1 MSWYVNDLFMSS
13 ITAFT
18 FIGICLNCDE
28 LTSILSLILLLW
40 TNSQEICQLHQS
52 FWNSL
57 ELQSYLQGLIAFQ
70 NFWLNRYALQ
80 VLAACSLIKN
90 LNPKYYLFSQ
100 PSSSNPTPYLDFK
113 PILNNTPSQHN
124 SQASTNPEIIWL
136 TVTKFK
142 VKYSKSLWTLCKRS
156 RNYNRIK

>member
-1 MSWYVNDLFMSS
+1 M
-13 ITAFT
+13 
-18 FIGICLNCDE
+18 
-28 LTSILSLILLLW
+28 
-40 TNSQEICQLHQS
+40 
-52 FWNSL
+52 
-57 ELQSYLQGLIAFQ
+57 
-70 NFWLNRYALQ
+70 Q

-142 VKYSKSLWTLCKRS
+142 VKYFKSLWTLCKRS
-156 RNYNRIK
+156 RNYNRIKAKFPHKTREDSLSIFELVCNKFLNNLLRVEILFIKTRR